1 MSNTTTTTTT
11 NTQTT
16 APGGGVPKAN
26 IGKRN
31 GGPAEKPV
39 AKIRMG
45 VVAAAIWRNLD
56 QEGRAW
62 YSVTL
67 ERSYRDKSDDWQ
79 HTNSFGRNELLT
91 VAKVANIAHSRVHE
105 FESRDKA
112 AAAYDEAAYVDRL
125 TGRATA

>member
-1 MSNTTTTTTT
+1 MSTTTTTT
-11 NTQTT
+11 NTTTQTP
-16 APGGGVPKAN
+16 APRGGVPKAN
-26 IGKRN
+26 TGKPN

-45 VVAAAIWRNLD
+45 VVAATIWRNVD
-56 QEGRAW
+56 EEGRAW

-67 ERSYRDKSDDWQ
+67 DRSYRDKSDVWK

-105 FESRDKA
+105 FESRDKT
-112 AAAYDEAAYVDRL
+112 AAAYDEAGGAAQPTQRV
-125 TGRATA
+125 TA